1 MSSGQIPAPPP
12 PSSDLLSAKSIL
24 RVVLI
29 VVATAICL
37 YLLYVLR
44 RPLVWLFIAAFLAIA
59 LSGPVNLLERKMP
72 RGLAIGL
79 VYLVLLTLPFALAAI
94 FGPPLITQANTLAQN
109 LPVYAHD
116 VTEFV
121 QSDATLRG
129 IEQNFDITQT
139 LEQQAQGLPARLT
152 DAATVLGGVGV
163 VLVNSITSIVI
174 VLVLCAFMLAS
185 GRRWIDLALAAQR
198 PERIA
203 KLERVADRIGRAVG
217 NYVGGVMLV
226 ALIAGTSSFVVLL
239 ILGVPFAGPLAVL
252 VGLFAFIPLIGS
264 AVSAVL
270 VAVVTVFTDFPTATI
285 VWVIYAILYAQI
297 EGNILQPQIQRRA
310 LNVHPFTVLVAVL
323 FGATLF
329 GVLGAILAIPVA
341 ASLQIAAK
349 EFLDYRQGELTLDH
363 EGDPEADPLDD
374 TQDPPDPPADP
385 ATAPIAPPPEPAA

>member
-1 MSSGQIPAPPP
+1 MSAGQIPAPSPP
-12 PSSDLLSAKSIL
+12 QSEPLAVKSIL

-29 VVATAICL
+29 VVGTAICL
-37 YLLYVLR
+37 YMLYLLR
-44 RPLVWLFIAAFLAIA
+44 QPLVWLFIAAFLAIA

-72 RGLAIGL
+72 RGLAIGV

-94 FGPPLITQANTLAQN
+94 FGPPLITQANTLASN
-109 LPVYAHD
+109 LPLYAHD

-121 QSDATLRG
+121 QSDPTLRG

-139 LEQQAQGLPARLT
+139 LEQQAQALPSRLT

-185 GRRWIDLALAAQR
+185 GRRWINLALAAQR

-203 KLERVADRIGRAVG
+203 KLERVVDRIGRAVG

-226 ALIAGTSSFVVLL
+226 AVIAGTLSFIVLL

-252 VGLFAFIPLIGS
+252 VGLLAFIPLIGS

-270 VAVVTVFTDFPTATI
+270 VGVVTVFTDFPTATI

-349 EFLDYRQGELTLDH
+349 EMLDYRQGELTLDH

-374 TQDPPDPPADP
+374 TKDPPDPPADP
-385 ATAPIAPPPEPAA
+385 EAAPIAPPPEPAA